1 MTLEYVLH
9 MQIKGAACG
18 RTLYLLGLLCAYFEG
33 GVLEVSEEVLGVVL
47 ELGLVLVVES
57 VLLVVF
63 LW

>member
-1 MTLEYVLH
+1 